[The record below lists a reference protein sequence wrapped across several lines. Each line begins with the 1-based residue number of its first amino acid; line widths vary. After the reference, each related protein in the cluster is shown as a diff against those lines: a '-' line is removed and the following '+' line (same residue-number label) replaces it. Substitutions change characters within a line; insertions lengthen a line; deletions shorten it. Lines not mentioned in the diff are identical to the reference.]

1 MVWRAAAHVMPDG
14 SGTTWARARHERQAG
29 RNQGMAL
36 DWDKLRIFHAAAE
49 AGSFT
54 HAADVLNLSQSA
66 ISRQVA
72 SLEQEIGAPLFHRH
86 ARGLVLSEQGE
97 LLFQTAAEVLKRLE
111 MVRMQ
116 LTETRE
122 KPTGRLRVTTTVGL
136 GSGWLTERAK
146 EFLELYPELELQL
159 VLDNEE
165 IDLTMRKA
173 DAAIRLR
180 QPQQPDLIQRRLF
193 TVHLHVYAAP
203 SYLQRFGTPETVQDL
218 SQHRL
223 ITFGEPAP
231 QYLRNLN
238 TLETVG
244 LPDGQSRSS
253 ILQINNLMSIKAAI
267 ERGIG
272 LALLP
277 DYMID
282 KNSKLVQVLPE
293 MEMPTFDTYLCY
305 PEQLRNSAKLKVF
318 RDFLISK
325 ARTWS
330 Y

>member
-1 MVWRAAAHVMPDG
+1 
-14 SGTTWARARHERQAG
+14 
-29 RNQGMAL
+29 MAL

-54 HAADVLNLSQSA
+54 HAADALNLSQSA

-72 SLEQEIGAPLFHRH
+72 ALENEIGVPLFHRH

-97 LLFQTAAEVLKRLE
+97 LLFQTANDVLKRLE
-111 MVRMQ
+111 TVRMQ
-116 LTETRE
+116 LTETKE
-122 KPTGRLRVTTTVGL
+122 KPAGKLRVTTTVGL
-136 GSGWLTERAK
+136 GSGWLTDRAR
-146 EFLELYPELELQL
+146 EFLELYPDLELQL
-159 VLDNEE
+159 VFDNEE

-203 SYLQRFGTPETVQDL
+203 NYLARFGTPETLEDL
-218 SQHRL
+218 DRHRI

-231 QYLRNLN
+231 NYLRNLN
-238 TLETVG
+238 VLETVG
-244 LPDGQSRSS
+244 LPEGKGRNP
-253 ILQINNLMSIKAAI
+253 ILQINNLMAIRSAI
-267 ERGIG
+267 ESGTGI
-272 LALLP
+272 ALLP

-282 KNSKLVQVLPE
+282 KHSKLVQVLPE
-293 MEMPTFDTYLCY
+293 MEMPAFDTYLCY
-305 PEQLRNSAKLKVF
+305 TEQLRSAAKLKVF

-325 ARTWS
+325 ARTWA

>member
-1 MVWRAAAHVMPDG
+1 
-14 SGTTWARARHERQAG
+14 
-29 RNQGMAL
+29 MAL

-54 HAADVLNLSQSA
+54 HAAEALNLSQSA

-72 SLEQEIGAPLFHRH
+72 ALEQEVGVSLFHRH

-97 LLFQTAAEVLKRLE
+97 MLFRTADDVLQRLE
-111 MVRMQ
+111 TVRVQ
-116 LTETRE
+116 LTETKE
-122 KPTGRLRVTTTVGL
+122 KPTGKLRVTTTVGL
-136 GSGWLTERAK
+136 GSGWLTERSK
-146 EFLELYPELELQL
+146 EFLELYPDLELQL
-159 VLDNEE
+159 VFDNEE
-165 IDLTMRKA
+165 IDLTLRKA

-193 TVHLHVYAAP
+193 TVHLHVYASP
-203 SYLQRFGTPETVQDL
+203 TYLSRFGSPETVEDL
-218 SQHRL
+218 DQHRI

-231 QYLRNLN
+231 NYLRNLN

-244 LPDGQSRSS
+244 LPDGQSRSP
-253 ILQINNLMSIKAAI
+253 ILQINNLIAIRSAI
-267 ERGIG
+267 ESGIG
-272 LALLP
+272 LGLLP

-282 KNSKLVQVLPE
+282 KRSKLVQILPE

-305 PEQLRNSAKLKVF
+305 PEQMRNAAKLKVF

-325 ARTWS
+325 ARTWTF
-330 Y
+330 

>member
-1 MVWRAAAHVMPDG
+1 
-14 SGTTWARARHERQAG
+14 
-29 RNQGMAL
+29 MAL

-54 HAADVLNLSQSA
+54 HAADALNLSQSA

-218 SQHRL
+218 GQHRL

>member
-1 MVWRAAAHVMPDG
+1 
-14 SGTTWARARHERQAG
+14 
-29 RNQGMAL
+29 MAL

-54 HAADVLNLSQSA
+54 HAADALNLSQSA

-72 SLEQEIGAPLFHRH
+72 ALEQEIGVPLFHRH

-97 LLFQTAAEVLKRLE
+97 LLFQTANDVLKRLE
-111 MVRMQ
+111 TVRIQ
-116 LTETRE
+116 LTETKE
-122 KPTGRLRVTTTVGL
+122 KPTGKLRVTTTVGL

-146 EFLELYPELELQL
+146 EFLELYPDIELQL
-159 VLDNEE
+159 VFDNEE

-173 DAAIRLR
+173 DAAIFLR

-203 SYLQRFGTPETVQDL
+203 SYLTRVGTPETIEDL
-218 SQHRL
+218 DKHRI

-231 QYLRNLN
+231 NYLRNLN
-238 TLETVG
+238 TLETIG
-244 LPDGQSRSS
+244 LPEGKSRSPV
-253 ILQINNLMSIKAAI
+253 LQINNLMSIRSAI
-267 ERGIG
+267 ESGIG

-282 KNSKLVQVLPE
+282 KRLKLVQVLPE
-293 MEMPTFDTYLCY
+293 IELPTFDTYFCY
-305 PEQLRNSAKLKVF
+305 PEQMRSAAKLKVF

-325 ARTWS
+325 ARTWA